1 MHISYLGPVSCF
13 DSCPEFLIAHHR
25 EWQSLYGCQMAH
37 IVSFLGLCPPDSEIS
52 FGGLESLMSATP
64 ILLIRQEIFHFSA
77 IILTTMWAFIK
88 SLKNILCGSLGA
100 EDGHWTI
107 HSVGVVHLLSRV
119 RLFATPWKVA
129 HQASL
134 SITSSQ
140 SLLELM
146 SNESVMLSNH
156 LILCHP
162 LLLPSIFPSIRIFSS
177 ESVLLIRWPKY
188 WTFSFSISPSN
199 EYSGLISF
207 KTDLFDLLAVQG
219 TLKSLLQHHSSKET
233 ILRPSAAFMV
243 HLTAIHDYWKKT
255 WLWLDGSLL
264 AK

>member
-13 DSCPEFLIAHHR
+13 DSCPEFLSAHHR
-25 EWQSLYGCQMAH
+25 EWQSLYGCQVAH

-52 FGGLESLMSATP
+52 FGGLESLMSATSM
-64 ILLIRQEIFHFSA
+64 LLIRQEIFHFSA
-77 IILTTMWAFIK
+77 IILTTMWACTK

-100 EDGHWTI
+100 EDGPWTI
-107 HSVGVVHLLSRV
+107 HSIGVVHLLSRV

-129 HQASL
+129 HQALL

-140 SLLELM
+140 SLLKLM

-177 ESVLLIRWPKY
+177 ESVLLIR
-188 WTFSFSISPSN
+188 
-199 EYSGLISF
+199 
-207 KTDLFDLLAVQG
+207 
-219 TLKSLLQHHSSKET
+219 
-233 ILRPSAAFMV
+233 
-243 HLTAIHDYWKKT
+243 
-255 WLWLDGSLL
+255 
-264 AK
+264 